1 MTFGSGDNGGY
12 DKADVASQCS
22 SCPSCAA
29 PCDDA
34 CDAQPCDETCETEPC
49 TDTCFVEPCPPDC
62 AVSSPPCNS
71 PECDKDDT
79 CANEACLQSGLPSRC
94 IPEAV
99 AAEAL
104 TSFADM
110 DAFSFDLTAGAGA
123 FPNYQNAQEYDWS
136 MGPQAQAH
144 LRLPPPQQQHQQ
156 QHQQQG
162 PSHSMIINNNAPFD
176 FNAFL
181 NPAPNVPQAYDHGFF
196 NHLHE
201 YHWDHQ
207 NHSHQHGH
215 GGGQHQNHPCPID
228 SSTTVESTCR
238 LPVTANTYMPMAG
251 GLGQQPPFQ
260 YCGYAS
266 HNAAAYADHVLTA
279 HTDLLRQ
286 WPLFSQQNPSN
297 STYINNYHYMQ
308 NQNNI
313 IGSQQD
319 MNQQEWQQP
328 MAPQE
333 LRMGSAPVSSSTAAS
348 VPQSPQGEQSTPSTP
363 PSLEM
368 TDAASDSAAAQ
379 VKQPKESQLL
389 DCSNAYKCFWK
400 DPSTGHIC
408 QLNFDSAD
416 DLDAHSRSQHVKI
429 LERCDSANPKDVDRH
444 GQPKRG
450 YKCMWLGCKREGDI
464 FSTRAKLSRHL
475 QTHTGFK
482 PMECPYCGMRLSAK
496 QALDQHVRTHT
507 NEHPYKCHFPKCSK
521 AFKQHSALTMH
532 LRTHTGVKPLQCDI
546 CLATFTESSN
556 LSKHRRTHNE
566 HGDFMCRICGKGF
579 HRLDQLRRHLH
590 ANHNDQPEV
599 VKQNLDAVIHLK
611 KKPPQF
617 SSQTPTSIK
626 SEAAPDEELS
636 A

>member
-1 MTFGSGDNGGY
+1 MTFGSGDNGDL

-22 SCPSCAA
+22 SCPSCAV

-62 AVSSPPCNS
+62 AVPSPPCNS
-71 PECDKDDT
+71 PDCDKDDV
-79 CANEACLQSGLPSRC
+79 CADQACLQSALPPRC
-94 IPEAV
+94 VPEAAA

-110 DAFSFDLTAGAGA
+110 DALSFDLTAGAGA
-123 FPNYQNAQEYDWS
+123 YPNYQNAQEYDWS
-136 MGPQAQAH
+136 MGPQQQAH
-144 LRLPPPQQQHQQ
+144 MQLPPPQHQQ
-156 QHQQQG
+156 QQQQQG
-162 PSHSMIINNNAPFD
+162 PGPSMITTNNALFD
-176 FNAFL
+176 FNALL
-181 NPAPNVPQAYDHGFF
+181 NSAPNLPQAYDHGFF

-201 YHWDHQ
+201 FHWDHQ

-238 LPVTANTYMPMAG
+238 LPVTANTYMSMPG

-266 HNAAAYADHVLTA
+266 HNPAAYADHVLTA

-286 WPLFSQQNPSN
+286 WPLFSQQNPPS

-319 MNQQEWQQP
+319 INQEQWQQP
-328 MAPQE
+328 LAPQE
-333 LRMGSAPVSSSTAAS
+333 PRMDSAPVSSSTAAS
-348 VPQSPQGEQSTPSTP
+348 VPQSPQRKQSTPGTP
-363 PSLEM
+363 LSQEM

-389 DCSNAYKCFWK
+389 DCSNAYKCFWR
-400 DPSTGHIC
+400 DPRTGHHC
-408 QLNFDSAD
+408 QQNFDSAD
-416 DLDAHSRSQHVKI
+416 DLDAHSRSEHVKF
-429 LERCDSANPKDVDRH
+429 LERCDSANPKDVDKH

-475 QTHTGFK
+475 QTHTG
-482 PMECPYCGMRLSAK
+482 Y
-496 QALDQHVRTHT
+496 
-507 NEHPYKCHFPKCSK
+507 
-521 AFKQHSALTMH
+521 
-532 LRTHTGVKPLQCDI
+532 
-546 CLATFTESSN
+546 
-556 LSKHRRTHNE
+556 
-566 HGDFMCRICGKGF
+566 
-579 HRLDQLRRHLH
+579 
-590 ANHNDQPEV
+590 QPEI
-599 VKQNLDAVIHLK
+599 VKQNLDEVIHLK
-611 KKPPQF
+611 RKPPQF
-617 SSQTPTSIK
+617 GSQTPTSIK
-626 SEAAPDEELS
+626 SEAAPDAELS